1 MSEPAPQ
8 LSRPAIAVILVN
20 WNGWQHVVE
29 CLDSLLAQDYANF
42 HAFVVDNDS
51 RDDSVEHIT
60 AWCSKPCRRDDW
72 RRHQG
77 VARWS
82 EDHPGQPVDC
92 RVLESEAAMRGV
104 RVPAAAVSVIRS
116 GGNPGFA
123 GGCNIGIRVAAAL
136 DFSFFWLLNT
146 DTVVHREALGA
157 LVDRALQDSRIGM
170 IGSTIRYYD
179 RPEIVQSLGGASL
192 EPSTMG
198 SHLIGSGVDLSAV
211 PEEGAA
217 VERQMVY
224 VMGASMLASAA
235 FVREVG
241 LLQEDYFLYGEEID
255 WALRARGRFRLA
267 YAPASHIFHK
277 SGATSS
283 RMMPLF
289 TAQYYYRNRIRI
301 VARFFPE
308 KMGAAKRGLALDL
321 IRHSLRGRWG
331 HMRVVAAALWD
342 AGKLAAGTHGPG
354 GS

>member
-1 MSEPAPQ
+1 
-8 LSRPAIAVILVN
+8 
-20 WNGWQHVVE
+20 
-29 CLDSLLAQDYANF
+29 
-42 HAFVVDNDS
+42 
-51 RDDSVEHIT
+51 
-60 AWCSKPCRRDDW
+60 
-72 RRHQG
+72 
-77 VARWS
+77 
-82 EDHPGQPVDC
+82 
-92 RVLESEAAMRGV
+92 MRGANA
-104 RVPAAAVSVIRS
+104 PAAGVSVIRS
-116 GGNPGFA
+116 GGNRGFA
-123 GGCNIGIRVAAAL
+123 GGCNIGIRIAAAL

-170 IGSTIRYYD
+170 VGSTIRYYD
-179 RPEIVQSLGGASL
+179 RPEVVQALGGASL

-198 SHLIGSGVDLSAV
+198 SHLIGSGIDLSAV
-211 PEEGAA
+211 PEEAAA

-289 TAQYYYRNRIRI
+289 TARYYYRNRIRI